1 MAELEKVKK
10 GLHQHCEESLFDR
23 CGECP
28 YYEMDFGSWEE
39 NKFECRDELLS
50 DAHELLKEQD
60 IISPSD
66 FKNEMEKISMKH
78 DWEDRHLEADVLMGN
93 LLDAL
98 GYNEGMKVFW
108 AMERWYA

>member
-1 MAELEKVKK
+1 M
-10 GLHQHCEESLFDR
+10 
-23 CGECP
+23 
-28 YYEMDFGSWEE
+28 E
-39 NKFECRDELLS
+39 NSKLVTTTN
-50 DAHELLKEQD
+50 